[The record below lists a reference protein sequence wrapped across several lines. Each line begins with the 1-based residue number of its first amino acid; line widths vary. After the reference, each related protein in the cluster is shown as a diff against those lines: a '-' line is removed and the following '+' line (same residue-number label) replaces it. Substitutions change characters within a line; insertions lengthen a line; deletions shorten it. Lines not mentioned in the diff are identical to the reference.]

1 MTMTTEERE
10 YLEAQM
16 PVLRNQMADCTNR
29 ITILKQKRADIHTQL
44 KGIRARLERDKLEE
58 VSDW

>member
-1 MTMTTEERE
+1 MTTEERE

-29 ITILKQKRADIHTQL
+29 IEIIKAKRADIHTQL
-44 KGIRARLERDKLEE
+44 KGIRARLERDKMEK

>member
-1 MTMTTEERE
+1 MTMNLAERE
-10 YLEAQM
+10 YLESQM

-29 ITILKQKRADIHTQL
+29 IEIIKAKRADIHTQL
-44 KGIRARLERDKLEE
+44 KGIRARLERDKMEE

>member
-1 MTMTTEERE
+1 MTEEEKE
-10 YLEAQM
+10 YLEAQI

-29 ITILKQKRADIHTQL
+29 ITILKHKRADIHTQL
-44 KGIRARLERDKLEE
+44 KGIRARLERDKMEE

>member
-1 MTMTTEERE
+1 MTTEERE

-16 PVLRNQMADCTNR
+16 PVLRNQMQDATNR
-29 ITILKQKRADIHTQL
+29 IEINMAKRADLPTQL
-44 KGIRARLERDKLEE
+44 KGIRARLERDKMEE

>member
-1 MTMTTEERE
+1 MTTEERE
-10 YLEAQM
+10 YLEAQI

-29 ITILKQKRADIHTQL
+29 IEIIKAKRADIHTQL
-44 KGIRARLERDKLEE
+44 KGIRARLERDKMEE

>member
-1 MTMTTEERE
+1 MTTEERE

-29 ITILKQKRADIHTQL
+29 IDTIKAKRADLHTQL
-44 KGIRARLERDKLEE
+44 KGIRARLERDKMEE

>member
-1 MTMTTEERE
+1 MMTTEERE

-29 ITILKQKRADIHTQL
+29 IEIIKAKRADIHTQL
-44 KGIRARLERDKLEE
+44 KGIRARLERDKMEK